1 MKVKTHKEIIDGHNT
16 VTFFI
21 EDVSTNTLIHSDTFI
36 VTKKTRI
43 KELKYNFISYV
54 QDKEK
59 LELSLLSAEVY
70 KLKENKVVM
79 DLDKLNSNK
88 HDN

>member
-21 EDVSTNTLIHSDTFI
+21 EDTSTNTLIHSDTFI
-36 VTKKTRI
+36 VTRKTRI
-43 KELKYNFISYV
+43 KELKYNFVSYV

-59 LELSLLSAEVY
+59 LELALLSAEVH
-70 KLKENKVVM
+70 KLKENPITL
-79 DLDKLNSNK
+79 DLDKIIENGN
-88 HDN
+88 